1 MIEVKKAKVKD
12 LLEYP
17 MNAKIHTHEQI
28 DQIAASIEEFGNC
41 DPIAVWTNEEGGKE
55 IVEGHGRLMALKKL
69 GIKDCYIIE
78 LNHLTDEQRRAYMLV
93 HNKLSI
99 DTGFDFAVLSTELA
113 SIDLDIDWDDF
124 GFDAIAFASGMSAN
138 DDFDGN
144 EFEDTMEVKAS
155 IVKVVC
161 RSEEEKESL
170 KALIGETGTLR
181 RMYRVADL

>member
-69 GIKDCYIIE
+69 GVKDCYIIE
-78 LNHLTDEQRRAYMLV
+78 LDHLTDEQRRAYMLV

-161 RSEEEKESL
+161 RSENEKESL
-170 KALIGETGTLR
+170 KDLIGETGRLR
-181 RMYRVADL
+181 RMYRVAEL